1 MRALVLGGAGG
12 MGQGVARD
20 LIKQQQV
27 TDVVLGDLYPD
38 PERLAPKLRDSEKV
52 NLIKMDVNDHDGMVN
67 TFKEIDVVI
76 NCAGPFYK
84 TAVPV
89 AKAAVE
95 AKVNYIDICDDYE
108 GTEIL
113 FNSEID
119 KMAREAGIT
128 VLTGMGSDPGTNNV
142 LVKWYADRLDSV
154 DEIYLYWVVSIA
166 ELAGAAWDHSLHMT
180 LGKIPQYLNGEL
192 VHVEGGTEV
201 VAEEFLE
208 PLGTCHV
215 RYVGHPQPL
224 TIPKYIK
231 GVKNVIIKGALIPQ
245 WVDELIKEQKDTGFW
260 QIIKTISNG
269 ELVHVEGGT
278 EVVAEEFLE
287 PLGTCHVRYVGH
299 PQPLTIPKYIK
310 GVKNVVIK
318 GALIP
323 QWVDE
328 LIKQQ
333 KDTGFLGKE
342 PIDIKGTRVT
352 PYDLALKLWETIPEG
367 RDNGPQA
374 SGLKV
379 IVKGERDGK
388 KVTYTAD
395 MVGRMAPGTGLPA
408 SIAALMMDAGDVTE
422 KGVVAPEGCIDPDK
436 FLAAFLK
443 RGARIHQTE
452 KISSMLEV

>member
-12 MGQGVARD
+12 MGQGVGRD
-20 LIKQQQV
+20 LIKQPQV

-52 NLIKMDVNDHDGMVN
+52 NLVKMDVNDHAGMVN
-67 TFKEIDVVI
+67 TFKDVDVVI

-89 AKAAVE
+89 ARAAVE

-119 KMAREAGIT
+119 GMAREAGIT

-154 DEIYLYWVVSIA
+154 DDIYLYWVVSIA

-192 VHVEGGTEV
+192 VHVEGGTEA
-201 VAEEFLE
+201 VAEQFLE
-208 PLGTCHV
+208 PLG
-215 RYVGHPQPL
+215 
-224 TIPKYIK
+224 I
-231 GVKNVIIKGALIPQ
+231 
-245 WVDELIKEQKDTGFW
+245 
-260 QIIKTISNG
+260 
-269 ELVHVEGGT
+269 
-278 EVVAEEFLE
+278 
-287 PLGTCHVRYVGH
+287 CHVRYVGH

-323 QWVDE
+323 LWVDE
-328 LIKQQ
+328 LIKEQ
-333 KDTGFLGKE
+333 KDTGLLGKE
-342 PIDIKGTRVT
+342 PIDIKGTTVT

-388 KVTYTAD
+388 KITYTAD

-422 KGVVAPEGCIDPDK
+422 KGVVAPEGCIDPGK

-452 KISSMLEV
+452 TISSMFEV

>member
-1 MRALVLGGAGG
+1 MRVFLLGGAGG

-20 LIKQQQV
+20 LIKQEPI

-38 PERLAPKLRDSEKV
+38 PERLSPKLRDSAKV
-52 NLIKMDVNDHDGMVN
+52 TLVKMDVNDHNGMVQA
-67 TFKEIDVVI
+67 FKNSDVVI

-89 AKAAVE
+89 ARAAVE
-95 AKVNYIDICDDYE
+95 ARVNYIDICDDYE

-142 LVKWYADRLDSV
+142 LVKWFADRLDSV
-154 DEIYLYWVVSIA
+154 DEIYLYWVVAIA

-180 LGKIPQYLNGEL
+180 LGKVPQYLNGEL

-201 VAEEFLE
+201 VAEEFLA

-224 TIPKYIK
+224 TIP
-231 GVKNVIIKGALIPQ
+231 
-245 WVDELIKEQKDTGFW
+245 
-260 QIIKTISNG
+260 
-269 ELVHVEGGT
+269 
-278 EVVAEEFLE
+278 
-287 PLGTCHVRYVGH
+287 R
-299 PQPLTIPKYIK
+299 YIK

-323 QWVDE
+323 DWVDE
-328 LIKQQ
+328 LIKEQ
-333 KDTGFLGKE
+333 KNTGFLSQE
-342 PIDIKGTRVT
+342 PMDIKGTTVI
-352 PYDLALKLWETIPEG
+352 PYDLTLKLWETIPEG
-367 RDNGPQA
+367 RDKGPQS

-379 IVKGERDGK
+379 IVKGVRDGK

-408 SIAALMMDAGDVTE
+408 SIAALMMNDGDVTQ
-422 KGVVAPEGCIDPDK
+422 KGVTAPEGCIDPDK

-452 KISSMLEV
+452 KISSMFEV

>member
-1 MRALVLGGAGG
+1 MRAIVLGGAGG

-27 TDVVLGDLYPD
+27 ADVILADLYPD
-38 PERLAPKLRDSEKV
+38 PERLAPKLRDSEKAT
-52 NLIKMDVNDHDGMVN
+52 LIKMDVNDHDAMVKR
-67 TFKEIDVVI
+67 FKEIDVVI

-95 AKVNYIDICDDYE
+95 AKKNYIDICDDYE

-113 FNSEID
+113 FNSDID
-119 KMAREAGIT
+119 KMGKEAGIT

-154 DEIYLYWVVSIA
+154 DDVYLYWVVSIA

-180 LGKIPQYLNGEL
+180 LGKIPQYIDGKL
-192 VHVEGGTEV
+192 VYVEGGTEE
-201 VAEEFLE
+201 VAEKFLE

-224 TIPKYIK
+224 TLPRYIK
-231 GVKNVIIKGALIPQ
+231 GVKNVIIKGALIPL
-245 WVDELIKEQKDTGFW
+245 WVDELIKNQKETG
-260 QIIKTISNG
+260 
-269 ELVHVEGGT
+269 L
-278 EVVAEEFLE
+278 
-287 PLGTCHVRYVGH
+287 LGT
-299 PQPLTIPKYIK
+299 K
-310 GVKNVVIK
+310 
-318 GALIP
+318 
-323 QWVDE
+323 
-328 LIKQQ
+328 
-333 KDTGFLGKE
+333 
-342 PIDIKGTRVT
+342 PIDIKGTKVT
-352 PYDLALKLWETIPEG
+352 PYDLTLKLWETIPEG
-367 RDNGPQA
+367 RDNGPQS

-408 SIAALMMDAGDVTE
+408 SIASLMMDAGDVTV
-422 KGVVAPEGCIDPDK
+422 KGVVAPEGCIDPGK
-436 FLAAFLK
+436 FLGAFIK

-452 KISSMLEV
+452 TISSMFEV

>member
-1 MRALVLGGAGG
+1 MRAIVLGGAGG

-27 TDVVLGDLYPD
+27 TDVILADLYPD
-38 PERLAPKLRDSEKV
+38 PERLAPKLRDSEKAT
-52 NLIKMDVNDHDGMVN
+52 LIKMDVNDHDAMVN
-67 TFKEIDVVI
+67 RFKDVDVVI

-95 AKVNYIDICDDYE
+95 AKKNYIDICDDYE

-113 FNSEID
+113 FNSNID
-119 KMAREAGIT
+119 KMAKEAGIT

-142 LVKWYADRLDSV
+142 LVKCYADRLDRV
-154 DEIYLYWVVSIA
+154 DDIYLYWVVSIA

-180 LGKIPQYLNGEL
+180 LGKIPQYIDGKL
-192 VHVEGGTEV
+192 VYVEGGTEE
-201 VAEEFLE
+201 VAEQFLE

-224 TIPKYIK
+224 TLPRYIK
-231 GVKNVIIKGALIPQ
+231 GVKNVIIKGALIPL
-245 WVDELIKEQKDTGFW
+245 WVDELIKDQKNTG
-260 QIIKTISNG
+260 
-269 ELVHVEGGT
+269 L
-278 EVVAEEFLE
+278 
-287 PLGTCHVRYVGH
+287 LGT
-299 PQPLTIPKYIK
+299 
-310 GVKNVVIK
+310 
-318 GALIP
+318 
-323 QWVDE
+323 
-328 LIKQQ
+328 
-333 KDTGFLGKE
+333 E
-342 PIDIKGTRVT
+342 PIDIKGTKVI
-352 PYDLALKLWETIPEG
+352 PYDLALKLWETIPKG
-367 RDNGPQA
+367 RDNGPQS

-408 SIAALMMDAGDVTE
+408 SIASLMMDAGDVTV
-422 KGVVAPEGCIDPDK
+422 KGVVAPEGCIDPGK
-436 FLAAFLK
+436 FLGAFLK

-452 KISSMLEV
+452 TISSMFEV

>member
-20 LIKQQQV
+20 LIKQEQV
-27 TDVVLGDLYPD
+27 KKVVLADLYPD
-38 PERLAPKLRDSEKV
+38 PERLAPKLRDNEKT
-52 NLIKMDVNDHDGMVN
+52 NLIKMDVNDHQAMVN
-67 TFKEIDVVI
+67 AFKEVDVVI

-113 FNSEID
+113 FKSDID
-119 KMAREAGIT
+119 KMAKDAGIT

-166 ELAGAAWDHSLHMT
+166 ELKGAAWDHSLHMT
-180 LGKIPQYLNGEL
+180 LGNIPQYINGEL
-192 VHVEGGTEV
+192 VHVEGGTE
-201 VAEEFLE
+201 ADPINFLE
-208 PLGTCHV
+208 PLGCCHV

-231 GVKNVIIKGALIPQ
+231 GVRNVIIKGALIPL
-245 WVDELIKEQKDTGFW
+245 WVDELIK
-260 QIIKTISNG
+260 
-269 ELVHVEGGT
+269 L
-278 EVVAEEFLE
+278 
-287 PLGTCHVRYVGH
+287 
-299 PQPLTIPKYIK
+299 
-310 GVKNVVIK
+310 
-318 GALIP
+318 
-323 QWVDE
+323 
-328 LIKQQ
+328 Q

-342 PIDIKGTRVT
+342 PIALNDSKIT
-352 PYDLALKLWETIPEG
+352 PYDLALKLWETIPAG

-379 IVKGERDGK
+379 IVKGEREGK

-408 SIAALMMDAGDVTE
+408 SIAALMMNAGDVVE
-422 KGVVAPEGCIDPDK
+422 KGVVAPEGCINPQT
-436 FLAAFLK
+436 FLAEFLK
-443 RGARIHQTE
+443 RGAKIHQTE
-452 KISSMLEV
+452 TIASMVEV

>member
-52 NLIKMDVNDHDGMVN
+52 NLIKMDVNDHGGMVN

-142 LVKWYADRLDSV
+142 LVKWYADRLDRV

-192 VHVEGGTEV
+192 VHVEGGTE
-201 VAEEFLE
+201 E
-208 PLGTCHV
+208 
-215 RYVGHPQPL
+215 
-224 TIPKYIK
+224 
-231 GVKNVIIKGALIPQ
+231 
-245 WVDELIKEQKDTGFW
+245 
-260 QIIKTISNG
+260 
-269 ELVHVEGGT
+269 
-278 EVVAEEFLE
+278 VAEEFLE

-328 LIKQQ
+328 LIRQQ

-342 PIDIKGTRVT
+342 PFDIKGTRVT

-367 RDNGPQA
+367 KDNGPQA

-436 FLAAFLK
+436 FLAAFIK

>member
-1 MRALVLGGAGG
+1 MRALILGGAGG

-27 TDVVLGDLYPD
+27 TNVILADLYPD
-38 PERLAPKLRDSEKV
+38 PQRLAPKLRDSEKAK
-52 NLIKMDVNDHDGMVN
+52 LIKMDVNDHDGMVN
-67 TFKEIDVVI
+67 AFKEIDVVI

-89 AKAAVE
+89 ARAAVE

-119 KMAREAGIT
+119 RMAKDAGIT

-154 DEIYLYWVVSIA
+154 DDIYLYWVVSIA

-192 VHVEGGTEV
+192 VHVEGGTEA
-201 VAEEFLE
+201 VAEVFLE
-208 PLGTCHV
+208 PLGTC
-215 RYVGHPQPL
+215 Y
-224 TIPKYIK
+224 
-231 GVKNVIIKGALIPQ
+231 
-245 WVDELIKEQKDTGFW
+245 
-260 QIIKTISNG
+260 
-269 ELVHVEGGT
+269 
-278 EVVAEEFLE
+278 
-287 PLGTCHVRYVGH
+287 VRYVGH

-323 QWVDE
+323 LWVDE
-328 LIKQQ
+328 LIREQ
-333 KDTGFLGKE
+333 KDTGFLGRD
-342 PIDIKGTRVT
+342 PIDIKGQTVI

-367 RDNGPQA
+367 RDRGPQA

-379 IVKGERDGK
+379 IVKGERDGN

-408 SIAALMMDAGDVTE
+408 SIAALMMDAGHVTE
-422 KGVVAPEGCIDPDK
+422 KGVVAPEGCIDPGE

-452 KISSMLEV
+452 KISSVLEV